1 MKKIIEYL
9 NETRKKEKA
18 LLIFTTIIFIT
29 GVILGS
35 LFINLITKEDKTLLI
50 NQVGIYIDNI
60 KKLSDDVF
68 GIKYLGNELLN
79 NIIQLFIIFSL
90 GISMIGIP
98 VVIIILFFKGFTL
111 GTTLSSI
118 IIKYKI
124 KGILGSFLYVF
135 PVMVI
140 NIIIYILFSFFAVS
154 ASIKFLKA
162 LFKKSSLDFKNFFGR
177 YIFLFLI
184 SIILI
189 SIICVLDSYLTPLIL
204 KLFTLII

>member
-118 IIKYKI
+118 ILKYKI

-135 PVMVI
+135 PVMII